1 MNTGKCWTQMGR
13 ADFDATAPNEL
24 PVQAGPARIVAV
36 PDRFGTAA
44 LFGDTAPD
52 PSPRRSGREQPGDID
67 GQEELFWHP
76 HPFKE

>member
-24 PVQAGPARIVAV
+24 PVQAGPARITAV

-44 LFGDTAPD
+44 LFGDTVPD
-52 PSPRRSGREQPGDID
+52 PGPRRSGREQPGDVD
-67 GQEELFWHP
+67 GQAELF
-76 HPFKE
+76 